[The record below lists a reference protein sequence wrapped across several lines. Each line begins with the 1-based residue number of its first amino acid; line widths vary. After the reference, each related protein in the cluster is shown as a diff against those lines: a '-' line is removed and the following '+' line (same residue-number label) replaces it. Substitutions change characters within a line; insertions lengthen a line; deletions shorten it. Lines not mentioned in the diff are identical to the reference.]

1 MRQRMIVSFV
11 TEDMIMP
18 KVQGKEEVKHSIHRK
33 MVRRSPSPPKEVRTR
48 IQRTFKA
55 GLRQA
60 REGLEYG

>member
-1 MRQRMIVSFV
+1 M
-11 TEDMIMP
+11 
-18 KVQGKEEVKHSIHRK
+18 VQGKEEVKHSIHRK
-33 MVRRSPSPPKEVRTR
+33 MVRRSSSPPKEVRTR